1 MVTEEM
7 EAPTAVA
14 AVVVQDTIQ
23 MEDITLQ
30 RVAREEMDVI
40 QEELQLLILLEGEE
54 EDILPQET
62 A

>member
-1 MVTEEM
+1 MVTEVM
-7 EAPTAVA
+7 EALMAVA